1 MKNLFNKIKTFK
13 KEKKI
18 LFWIIAIPSSLLIL
32 CLLFV
37 LSAVITAFVS
47 IFSESSFALKS
58 PTTTEW
64 STTNP
69 SEPVIF
75 ECINIQE
82 ITLNGK
88 SLSKNAIDTLCSSA
102 GYKLSLEDGENV
114 FVFAGSKTGGDTINE
129 VTLKITFDAE
139 AYEQL
144 VEEKQAELAKQKEEA
159 EKAQQE
165 AEAEKLKAWKATYST
180 VKNEYIA
187 DAYEK
192 SENMIDTFSNGTS
205 LYETRN
211 LANKY
216 KDYFLFTCN
225 KNLEEELSSPPSFVD
240 TEDIK
245 NLNSYYSDFCMNNEF
260 LARQVVEYTE
270 AETTTKQYEA
280 LDMIT
285 YYRNLVD
292 AARIGIEANLA
303 ILDEAVK

>member
-1 MKNLFNKIKTFK
+1 
-13 KEKKI
+13 
-18 LFWIIAIPSSLLIL
+18 
-32 CLLFV
+32 
-37 LSAVITAFVS
+37 
-47 IFSESSFALKS
+47 
-58 PTTTEW
+58 
-64 STTNP
+64 
-69 SEPVIF
+69 
-75 ECINIQE
+75 
-82 ITLNGK
+82 
-88 SLSKNAIDTLCSSA
+88 
-102 GYKLSLEDGENV
+102 
-114 FVFAGSKTGGDTINE
+114 
-129 VTLKITFDAE
+129 
-139 AYEQL
+139 
-144 VEEKQAELAKQKEEA
+144 
-159 EKAQQE
+159 
-165 AEAEKLKAWKATYST
+165 
-180 VKNEYIA
+180 
-187 DAYEK
+187 
-192 SENMIDTFSNGTS
+192 MIDTFSNGTS